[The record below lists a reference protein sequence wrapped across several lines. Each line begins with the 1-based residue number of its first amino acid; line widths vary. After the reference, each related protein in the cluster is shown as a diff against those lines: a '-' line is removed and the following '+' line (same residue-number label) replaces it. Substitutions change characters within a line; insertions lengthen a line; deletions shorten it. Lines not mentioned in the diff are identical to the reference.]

1 MRRDV
6 QSIFTAT
13 PHQKQVM
20 MFSATLAGDVKNT
33 CRKFTKNPFE
43 IFIDNESK
51 LTLHGLKQYYAKL
64 EEEEK
69 IKKLTDLLDSLMF
82 NQVIIFVKSVQ
93 RAIKLDE
100 ILRKDT
106 FPSVC
111 MHRDLPQP
119 ERIKR
124 YTDFKNFKHRIMVST
139 DVFGRGIDIEKI
151 NVVFNYD
158 LPNESDQ
165 YLHRVGRA
173 GRFGTKG
180 LAISFV
186 SGQSDVE
193 ILEDIQKR
201 FEVKIEELPTTID
214 VTAYMNN

>member
-1 MRRDV
+1 
-6 QSIFTAT
+6 
-13 PHQKQVM
+13 M
-20 MFSATLAGDVKNT
+20 MFSATLAAEVKTT

-51 LTLHGLKQYYAKL
+51 LTLHGLKQYYVKL

-82 NQVIIFVKSVQ
+82 NQVIIFVRSVQ

-111 MHRDLPQP
+111 IHSDIPQT

-139 DVFGRGIDIEKI
+139 DIFGRGIDIEKI

-158 LPNESDQ
+158 LPSESDQ
-165 YLHRVGRA
+165 YLHRVTIISFFILFKQVGRA

-180 LAISFV
+180 LAISF
-186 SGQSDVE
+186 
-193 ILEDIQKR
+193 
-201 FEVKIEELPTTID
+201 
-214 VTAYMNN
+214 